1 MHLFAAKPGGFVD
14 AEGIVDLAQ
23 TPGQV
28 LVLAASDSVLAALA
42 EALHR
47 MPDDWPEVR
56 LANWLNLIKPAAFD
70 LYRDQ
75 VLDAAQVVVASL
87 LGGSQYWQYG
97 HEQLLDWAAAN
108 STRTLILVP
117 GCDANDEPLLA
128 GSTVPSEVAHQ
139 VWRYL
144 RLGGPDNAEQCLR
157 FVDTQWRDASLN
169 WQPPVALPDVV
180 TITYGG
186 RQHTLEHWRE
196 TFPEQRP
203 VALFV
208 MYRSHLQGANT
219 RVLDAMLSALPEAG
233 LTPLAVAVTS
243 LKDEAARAALNVLMA
258 QVKVAVVINTTSFA
272 INRVP
277 AHELGHQGAEVAAQ
291 FAGQPVVLQAILASN
306 DEADW
311 LTQPA
316 GLRSR
321 DIAMQVVLPE
331 MDGRIITRA
340 VGFKSAADFSTR
352 GQISVIRHQPVLDR
366 VAWVAQL
373 AARFAQL
380 RTQPN
385 ADKRVAL
392 ILANYPSSEGRIGNG
407 VGLDTPASTAQLL
420 KTLAQ
425 AGYWVE
431 PCPQDGAELIEWLQG
446 GVSNDPITRDL
457 KPCWQSLSFEQYR
470 TWFAQMPMA
479 NQQAITQRWGEPEAD
494 PACRQG
500 RLMVSGVRLGHVF
513 VGVQPARGFH
523 VDLVSTYHDA
533 ELVPPHSYLAFYF
546 WLRHVYGVD
555 AIVHV
560 GKHGNL
566 EWLPGKSTA
575 LANTC
580 WPDVILGPTPHFY
593 PFIVNDPGEG
603 AQAKRRTHAVI
614 IDHLMPP
621 LTRAETYGAL
631 TELENLVDEYYE
643 AAELDPRRE
652 LWLRQAI
659 LKQMRAQG
667 LDQELPGLAALQ
679 VLDDATVLT
688 QLDAYLC
695 DIKEAQIRQGL
706 HILGQLPGPEKLTDT
721 VLALLR
727 VPRGQ
732 APEQQGIL
740 HALGADLGLLD
751 VDAKPFDPLRA
762 SATPWQG
769 TRPPALVDVSNQ
781 PWRTAADTRERLELL
796 AHRLVSEQI
805 VQPRETP
812 GYGPHTTQLCA
823 FARDQLLPALHQSAV
838 QEHQALLDGLC
849 GRFVLPGPSGAPSRG
864 RLDVL
869 PTGRNFYSLDSRAVP
884 SPAAWVLGQKSAQAL
899 VERHLQ
905 EHGEFPE
912 HLGLSIWGTA
922 TMRTGGDDIAQAMAL
937 MGVRPI
943 WSPGSN
949 RVVDFEVLSTMQMT
963 HPRVDVTLRV
973 SGFFRDA
980 FPAVIRLL
988 DQAVQAIAN
997 YEEPGTGNTIRRH
1010 VLARQAELEAAGA
1023 APEQAQREA
1032 TYRVFGG
1039 RADAYGTG
1047 IGALIDQGNWQQ
1059 RSDLGEAWLTTGSYA
1074 YGQAGATLAADAFA
1088 HQVKQLDAVLHNQDN
1103 REHDILDSDA
1113 YYQFQGGMAAA
1124 VELLK
1129 GSAPTMYHADH
1140 ANPEAPRIRTLKEEL
1155 NRVIRSRVLNPK
1167 WLHAMQEHGYKGAF
1181 EMAATVDL
1189 MFGYDA
1195 TTGLIDGHQYQQ
1207 ITDALALDPVNQA
1220 FMRSA
1225 NPKALETMAERLLEA
1240 VQRGLWQAPST
1251 HVAAL
1256 QDLLLSLDQQA
1267 EGQTLQSTAP

>member
-28 LVLAASDSVLAALA
+28 VVLAASDSVLAALA
-42 EALHR
+42 QALHR
-47 MPDDWPEVR
+47 LPEAWPEVR
-56 LANWLNLIKPAAFD
+56 LANWLNLVKPAALD

-75 VLDAAQVVVASL
+75 VLDQAQVVVASL
-87 LGGSQYWQYG
+87 LGGSQYWEYG
-97 HEQLLDWAAAN
+97 HDQLLDWAAADAN
-108 STRTLILVP
+108 RTLILVP

-128 GSTVPSEVAHQ
+128 GSTVSSAVAHQ

-157 FVDTQWRDASLN
+157 YVDAQWRDPSLS
-169 WQPPVALPDVV
+169 WQPPVALPEVV
-180 TITYGG
+180 ILAPGG
-186 RQHTLEHWRE
+186 RQQTLAQWQAEAVPNH
-196 TFPEQRP
+196 P
-203 VALFV
+203 VALYV

-219 RVLDAMLSALPEAG
+219 LVLDAMLSGLTEAG
-233 LTPLAVAVTS
+233 LVPLAVAITS
-243 LKDEAARAALNVLMA
+243 LKDDAARAELNALMDEVQA
-258 QVKVAVVINTTSFA
+258 AVVINTTSFA

-277 AHELGHQGAEVAAQ
+277 AHELGHQGAEMAAQ
-291 FAGQPVVLQAILASN
+291 LAGQPVVLQAILASN

-311 LTQPA
+311 LAQPA

-321 DIAMQVVLPE
+321 DLAMQVVLPE

-340 VGFKSAADFSTR
+340 VGFKSEADFNDR
-352 GQISVIRHQPVLDR
+352 GQISVIRHQPVPDR

-373 AARFAQL
+373 AARFAHL

-407 VGLDTPASTAQLL
+407 VGLDTPASTVQLIH
-420 KTLAQ
+420 TLAQ
-425 AGYWVE
+425 AGYRVE
-431 PCPQDGAELIEWLQG
+431 TSPHDGAELIAWLQS
-446 GVSNDPITRDL
+446 GVTNDPETRNL
-457 KPCWQSLSFEQYR
+457 RPCWQSLSLAQYR
-470 TWFAQMPMA
+470 EWFAQMPTA
-479 NQQAITQRWGEPEAD
+479 NQHAIVQRWGEPEAD

-500 RLMVSGVRLGHVF
+500 RLMISGVRLGHVF
-513 VGVQPARGFH
+513 VGVQPARGYN
-523 VDLVSTYHDA
+523 VDLINTYHDA

-575 LANTC
+575 LAETC

-603 AQAKRRTHAVI
+603 AQAKRRTQAVI

-631 TELENLVDEYYE
+631 SALENLVDEYYE

-667 LDQELPGLAALQ
+667 LDRELPGLAAAQ
-679 VLDDATVLT
+679 GQDDATVLT

-706 HILGQLPGPEKLTDT
+706 HILGQLPSPDKLTDT

-732 APEQQGIL
+732 NPEQQGIL
-740 HALGADLGLLD
+740 HALAADLGLT
-751 VDAKPFDPLRA
+751 DAEGSAFDPLRA
-762 SATPWQG
+762 TATPWHG
-769 TRPPALVDVSNQ
+769 NRPQALASVSAQ
-781 PWRTAADTRERLELL
+781 PWRTAADTRERLEIL
-796 AHRLVSEQI
+796 AHQLVAEQI
-805 VQPRETP
+805 VQPCATP
-812 GYGPHTTQLCA
+812 VYGPHTAQLCA
-823 FARDQLLPALHQSAV
+823 FARQHLLPALQLSAQ
-838 QEHQALLDGLC
+838 QELQALLDGLN

-949 RVVDFEVLSTMQMT
+949 RVVDFEVLSTMQMA

-988 DQAVQAIAN
+988 DQAVQAIAEF
-997 YEEPGTGNTIRRH
+997 EEPGTGNTIRRH
-1010 VLARQAELEAAGA
+1010 VLARQAELVAAGT

-1032 TYRVFGG
+1032 TYRVFGS
-1039 RADAYGTG
+1039 RADGYGTG
-1047 IGALIDQGNWQQ
+1047 LGGLIDSGNWQQ
-1059 RSDLGEAWLTTGSYA
+1059 QSDLGQAWLTTGSYA
-1074 YGQAGATLAADAFA
+1074 YGQTGATLATEALA
-1088 HQVKQLDAVLHNQDN
+1088 HQMSQLDAVLQNQDN
-1103 REHDILDSDA
+1103 REHDILDSDP

-1124 VELLK
+1124 VTALK
-1129 GSAPTMYHADH
+1129 GTAPTIYHADH

-1155 NRVIRSRVLNPK
+1155 NRVIRARVLNPK
-1167 WLHAMQEHGYKGAF
+1167 WIHAMREHGYKGAF

-1189 MFGYDA
+1189 VFGYDA
-1195 TTGLIDGHQYQQ
+1195 TTGLIDGHQYEQ
-1207 ITDALALDPVNQA
+1207 ITDALALDPDNQA
-1220 FMRSA
+1220 FMREA
-1225 NPKALETMAERLLEA
+1225 NPKALENMAERLLEA
-1240 VQRGLWQAPST
+1240 AQRGLWQAPET
-1251 HVAAL
+1251 HTEAL

-1267 EGQTLQSTAP
+1267 EGQALPSVAP